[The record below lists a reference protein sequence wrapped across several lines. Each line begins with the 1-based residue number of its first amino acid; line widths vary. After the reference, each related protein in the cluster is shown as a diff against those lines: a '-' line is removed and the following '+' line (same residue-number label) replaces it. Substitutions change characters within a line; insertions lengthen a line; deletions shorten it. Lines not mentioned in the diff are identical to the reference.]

1 MSFDHRIPQPRAD
14 HIRLVVFD
22 LPLADLAE
30 PDPELF
36 PVAPFDALNHPR
48 QMNQR
53 RRTDSC
59 NESAPTRLK
68 KIAIASPIQTLLRP
82 GLGIAESKI
91 TKTAPTTMSMDPTAQ
106 AVLDHKRRYL
116 RAAWLSD
123 PLRNV
128 ATDFTPPRPREQTHP
143 ARRSCRGRTARGR
156 AQPTESAKGPAR
168 GQQAQLIRMRSQST
182 YIVRKIYKLWTA
194 RLAGS
199 IHNSCAPTSGPMS
212 PRSMRPDSLASALID
227 SVCRPAPNVKTRETA
242 LD

>member
-128 ATDFTPPRPREQTHP
+128 ATDFTPPDHESKHTLREEAAEGEQREGEP
-143 ARRSCRGRTARGR
+143 NPLR
-156 AQPTESAKGPAR
+156 AQRDQHE
-168 GQQAQLIRMRSQST
+168 
-182 YIVRKIYKLWTA
+182 
-194 RLAGS
+194 GS
-199 IHNSCAPTSGPMS
+199 K
-212 PRSMRPDSLASALID
+212 
-227 SVCRPAPNVKTRETA
+227 PN
-242 LD
+242 